1 MYAIISSKKEDL
13 LFSTFFLSNVRLR
26 DLTSLLAIGISISNL
41 DNLLLFRILAASY
54 RQDYNQIIISLLVS
68 DVGV

>member
-54 RQDYNQIIISLLVS
+54 RQDYNQIIMSLLVS

>member
-54 RQDYNQIIISLLVS
+54 REDYISLLVS
-68 DVGV
+68 DVRV